1 MSAAPVDAVE
11 SYLFSGVVK
20 GESKVHVLGLAVSV
34 YDFHTPQCNNN
45 NNNLHSLHLA
55 IGGIV

>member
-11 SYLFSGVVK
+11 SYMYLFSGVVK
-20 GESKVHVLGLAVSV
+20 GESKVLGLAVSV

-45 NNNLHSLHLA
+45 NNLHSLHLA

>member
-20 GESKVHVLGLAVSV
+20 GENKVLGLAVSV

-45 NNNLHSLHLA
+45 NNNNNLHLLHLA

>member
-20 GESKVHVLGLAVSV
+20 GENKVLGLAVSV

-45 NNNLHSLHLA
+45 NIDNLHSLHLA

>member
-1 MSAAPVDAVE
+1 MSAAPVYAVE
-11 SYLFSGVVK
+11 SYLFPGVVK
-20 GESKVHVLGLAVSV
+20 GESKVLGLAVSV
-34 YDFHTPQCNNN
+34 YDFPTPQCNNNN